1 MRQNE
6 YQKRI
11 YRHWVK
17 VDDFIKTH
25 ITIEETDLLILSRN
39 HPDLKLIKQRIYSLR
54 QDIKDYI
61 TKDGRFAVS
70 LKPIAVEL
78 NAPPI
83 IKLMAKAG
91 KACNVGPMAAVAG
104 GIAQL
109 LAEDLKN
116 HGYSELIIE
125 NGGDI
130 FLTKQK
136 KDRVIAVFA
145 GESNFSGRLNL
156 LLKPADTPCGIC
168 TSSATFGHSLSFG
181 NADSV
186 VILAKD
192 AALADAV
199 ATATCNLVKS
209 KKDLKKGINFAR
221 SILGVFGA
229 AIILDN
235 NLATWGKIVIKNPYK
250 TSSNI

>member
-1 MRQNE
+1 MKSRYYRQ
-6 YQKRI
+6 
-11 YRHWVK
+11 W
-17 VDDFIKTH
+17 IKTTDL
-25 ITIEETDLLILSRN
+25 IKTRIKIEETDLLILSRTKI
-39 HPDLKLIKQRIYSLR
+39 DLKFTKEKVYRLR

-61 TKDGRFAVS
+61 AKDKRFAVS
-70 LKPIAVEL
+70 LKPLTVEL
-78 NAPPI
+78 YVPPI
-83 IKLMAKAG
+83 IKLMAQASKSA
-91 KACNVGPMAAVAG
+91 NVGPMAAVAG
-104 GIAQL
+104 SVAQL

-116 HGYSELIIE
+116 LGYSELIIE

-136 KDRVIAVFA
+136 KERLIAIFA
-145 GESNFSGRLNL
+145 GGSKFSGKLSL
-156 LLKPADTPCGIC
+156 LIKPNKTPCGIC

-209 KKDLKKGINFAR
+209 SNDFKKAINFAKK
-221 SILGVFGA
+221 IVGVFGIL
-229 AIILDN
+229 IILGS
-235 NLATWGKIVIKNPYK
+235 NLASWGKIEIKK
-250 TSSNI
+250 L